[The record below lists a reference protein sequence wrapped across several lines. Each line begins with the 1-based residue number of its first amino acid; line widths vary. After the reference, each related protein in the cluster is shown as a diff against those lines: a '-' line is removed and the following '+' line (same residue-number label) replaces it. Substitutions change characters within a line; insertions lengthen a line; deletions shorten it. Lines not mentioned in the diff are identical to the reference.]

1 MTKRCVP
8 MHTIME
14 VQNISKQ
21 YKAKKVLD
29 NISFAIYSEEIVAL
43 VGKNGSGKST
53 LLKIIG
59 GIVDCDFGQ
68 VNKNVPSLKIGY
80 VPEVAPSHVF
90 FTPEEYLFHMG
101 KISGIP
107 KKTLHQKINDLLILF
122 NMQEARAIRMNHF
135 SKGMKQKIMIMQA
148 MLADTQ
154 LLILDEP
161 LSGLDP
167 RAQQDL
173 ENTLLS
179 LKENGY
185 SIILTCHETK
195 LLENLVDRVLLIQAG
210 HVIHMASEP
219 IIQSN
224 QLVFELPNQKSF
236 DEFLPLIQIK
246 QIRTLSK
253 DNQEL
258 TVTVSKANTD
268 KILLALL
275 QSEASIKQL
284 IPVNPKKEQ
293 FYTHF

>member
-1 MTKRCVP
+1 MNI
-8 MHTIME
+8 IME
-14 VQNISKQ
+14 VQNIAKQ
-21 YKAKKVLD
+21 YNAKKVLD
-29 NISFAIYSEEIVAL
+29 NISFSIYSEEIVAL

-59 GIVDCDFGQ
+59 GIEECDFGE
-68 VNKNVPSLKIGY
+68 VIKYVPTLKIGY

-101 KISGIP
+101 KISGLS
-107 KKTLHQKINDLLILF
+107 KQSLQQKINDLFILF
-122 NMQEARAIRMNHF
+122 NMNEARSTRMNQL

-148 MLADTQ
+148 MLEDTK

-167 RAQQDL
+167 RAQHDL

-195 LLENLVDRVLLIQAG
+195 LLENVVDRVLLIQG
-210 HVIHMASEP
+210 GRVLQMASEP

-224 QLVFELPNQKSF
+224 QLVFELPNKNSI

-246 QIRTLSK
+246 QIRTLYNG
-253 DNQEL
+253 NQEL
-258 TVTVSKANTD
+258 TVTVSKTDTD
-268 KILLALL
+268 KILLAVL
-275 QSEASIKQL
+275 QSNASIKQL
-284 IPVNPKKEQ
+284 IPLNPKKEQ
-293 FYTHF
+293 FDTYF

>member
-1 MTKRCVP
+1 MNK
-8 MHTIME
+8 IME
-14 VQNISKQ
+14 LQNISKQ
-21 YKAKKVLD
+21 YKEKKVLN
-29 NISFAIYSEEIVAL
+29 NISFSIYSEEIVAL

-59 GIVDCDFGQ
+59 GIVGCDSGE
-68 VNKNVPSLKIGY
+68 VNKYVPSLKIGY
-80 VPEVAPSHVF
+80 VPEIAPSYVF

-122 NMQEARAIRMNHF
+122 NMQEARTTRMNHF

-167 RAQQDL
+167 LAQQDV
-173 ENTLLS
+173 ENTLLA

-185 SIILTCHETK
+185 SIILSCHETK
-195 LLENLVDRVLLIQAG
+195 LLENLVDRVLCIQAG
-210 HVIHMASEP
+210 HVLHMASEP
-219 IIQSN
+219 IIENN
-224 QLVFELPNQKSF
+224 QLVFEIPNQKSF
-236 DEFLPLIQIK
+236 AEFLPLIQIK
-246 QIRTLSK
+246 QIRTLNK
-253 DNQEL
+253 GNQEF
-258 TVTVSKANTD
+258 TVTVSKADTN

-284 IPVNPKKEQ
+284 LPVNPKKEQ

>member
-1 MTKRCVP
+1 MN
-8 MHTIME
+8 MIME

-29 NISFAIYSEEIVAL
+29 NISFSIYSEEIVAI

-59 GIVDCDFGQ
+59 GIVDCDLGQ
-68 VNKNVPSLKIGY
+68 VNKYVPSLKIGY

-90 FTPEEYLFHMG
+90 FTTKEYLFHMG

-122 NMQEARAIRMNHF
+122 NMQEARSTRMIHF
-135 SKGMKQKIMIMQA
+135 SKGMKQKVMIMQA

-179 LKENGY
+179 LKEKGY

-195 LLENLVDRVLLIQAG
+195 LLENLVDRVLFIQAG
-210 HVIHMASEP
+210 HVMHMASEP

-224 QLVFELPNQKSF
+224 QLVFELPSQILLE
-236 DEFLPLIQIK
+236 EFFPSIQIK
-246 QIRTLSK
+246 QVRPLNNGGQQVTI
-253 DNQEL
+253 
-258 TVTVSKANTD
+258 TVSSEDTD
-268 KILLALL
+268 NILLTLL
-275 QSEASIKQL
+275 QHQASIKQL
-284 IPVNPKKEQ
+284 MPVNPKKEQ
-293 FYTHF
+293 FHTHF